1 MGNGMNK
8 ILPGLFLGNFK
19 DGRDAEQLSKNNV
32 THILSIHDGA
42 RPMLEG
48 VKYLCIPAADSPS
61 QNLTRHFKE
70 SIKFIHE
77 CRLRGEGCLVH
88 CLAGVSRSVTLVVA
102 YIMTIADFGWEDAL
116 SIVRASRSC
125 ANPNMGFQR
134 QLQEFEKHDVD
145 HQKGRRKNWDQQN
158 TSQCGARQHV
168 SAGNW
173 PLSLFEQRVRGMNLE
188 SSECGMSS
196 VSCGNGKLRQWLI
209 DQIDSGKYPGLVWEN
224 DEKSIFRIPWKHAGK
239 QDYNREEDAAL
250 FKAWAL
256 FKGKF
261 REGIDKPDP
270 PTWKTRLRCALNK
283 SNDFEELVERSQLDI
298 SDPYKVYRIVPE
310 GAKKGAKQLSLE
322 DQQIMM
328 NHPYTMTSPYTSLQ
342 AQVSNYMVPHERNWR
357 DFAPEQPHPDIPY
370 QCPSVP
376 FAARSH
382 HWQSP
387 ACENGCQ
394 VTGTF
399 YACAPSES
407 QTPGIP
413 IEPSIRSGEA
423 LALSDCRLHIC
434 LYYREIL
441 VKEMTTSSP
450 EGCRISHAQNYEVSS
465 LDQVIF
471 PYPEDNGQ
479 RKNIEKLLSHL
490 ERGVILWMAPDGLYA
505 KRLCQSRI
513 YWDGPLAL
521 CSDRPNKLEREQT
534 CKLFDTQQFLAELQ
548 AFAHHGRPLPRFQV
562 ALCFGEEFPDPQ
574 RQRKLITAHVEPM
587 FARQLYYFAQQ
598 NSGHFLRGY
607 DLPEHVTSPEDY
619 HRSIRHSSI
628 QE

>member
-1 MGNGMNK
+1 
-8 ILPGLFLGNFK
+8 
-19 DGRDAEQLSKNNV
+19 
-32 THILSIHDGA
+32 
-42 RPMLEG
+42 
-48 VKYLCIPAADSPS
+48 
-61 QNLTRHFKE
+61 
-70 SIKFIHE
+70 
-77 CRLRGEGCLVH
+77 
-88 CLAGVSRSVTLVVA
+88 
-102 YIMTIADFGWEDAL
+102 
-116 SIVRASRSC
+116 
-125 ANPNMGFQR
+125 
-134 QLQEFEKHDVD
+134 
-145 HQKGRRKNWDQQN
+145 
-158 TSQCGARQHV
+158 
-168 SAGNW
+168 
-173 PLSLFEQRVRGMNLE
+173 MNLE
-188 SSECGMSS
+188 PGECRMNS

-298 SDPYKVYRIVPE
+298 SDPYKVYRVVPE
-310 GAKKGAKQLSLE
+310 GAKKGAKQISMEEQPL
-322 DQQIMM
+322 MM
-328 NHPYTMTSPYTSLQ
+328 NHPFPIMSPYTSLPS
-342 AQVSNYMVPHERNWR
+342 QVPNYMVPHERNWR
-357 DFAPEQPHPDIPY
+357 EFTPEQPHPDIPY
-370 QCPSVP
+370 QCASVP

-382 HWQSP
+382 HWQGP
-387 ACENGCQ
+387 GCEN
-394 VTGTF
+394 
-399 YACAPSES
+399 
-407 QTPGIP
+407 
-413 IEPSIRSGEA
+413 
-423 LALSDCRLHIC
+423 DCRLHIC

-441 VKEMTTSSP
+441 VKEVTTSSP
-450 EGCRISHAQNYEVSS
+450 EGCSISHGQSYEVSS
-465 LDQVIF
+465 LEQIIF

-479 RKNIEKLLSHL
+479 RKNIEKLLNHL

-521 CSDRPNKLEREQT
+521 CSDQPNKLERDQT

-548 AFAHHGRPLPRFQV
+548 AFAHHGRPLPRYQV

-598 NSGHFLRGY
+598 NSGHLLRGY
-607 DLPEHVTSPEDY
+607 DLPELVTSPEDY